1 MKIANISVL
10 NQNPCNYFMLQNIDD
25 LIEYQELLNGELEES
40 FHKIIT
46 SSVEP
51 RKWSHL
57 LNENS
62 QGDTTIA
69 HSILKC
75 EAEGGNPL
83 LKAPALAQQK
93 INRIKQHISN
103 GETVIV
109 NMKGGYCF
117 LDKNTEILSVDEYV
131 RKDKR
136 VYHIGENTKIIN
148 LENDPELE
156 KRTIEYFEEQNDNNP
171 SYILN
176 LRSFSKSDLIK
187 VFTEFQEKGGS
198 QVYVYTTAMDIPQM
212 REYCEAIVEA
222 GIKEVVFE
230 FNAGM
235 NPDIEA
241 VVDDL
246 KTKIPSV
253 NIL

>member
-1 MKIANISVL
+1 MKVANISVFS
-10 NQNPCNYFMLQNIDD
+10 QSPSDYFMIENIDD
-25 LIEYQELLNGELEES
+25 LIEYQEILNGELEES
-40 FHKIIT
+40 FHKIMT
-46 SSVEP
+46 SSVDP
-51 RKWSHL
+51 RKWNHL

-69 HSILKC
+69 HSIIKC

-93 INRIKQHISN
+93 IDRIKEHVSN

-117 LDKNTEILSVDEYV
+117 LDKNTKIFSVDEYV

-156 KRTIEYFEEQNDNNP
+156 KRTIEYFEEQNDSDP

-187 VFTEFQEKGGS
+187 VFNEFQEKGGF
-198 QVYVYTTAMDIPQM
+198 QIYVYTTAMDIPQM
-212 REYCEAIVEA
+212 REYCEAIIES
-222 GIKEVVFE
+222 GIQEVVFE

-235 NPDIEA
+235 NPDIES
-241 VVDDL
+241 VVNAL
-246 KTKIPSV
+246 KKKAQSV